1 MGSVTLSPAE
11 HALADLAFRLGAAQ
25 VAGWSAAEQKL
36 VAAAAGMPGSGPA
49 GAPGLGGGR
58 PGGAPGL
65 AGRRPAGAP
74 GLAGRGPAGAP
85 VAPGDR
91 DRPAGV
97 AGLRDAGVTGLR
109 DRIRV
114 GEDPLGEAFCRIR
127 TPQQRRGAGQTFT
140 PAPVVDSMI
149 TWAARTLDPA
159 RVVDPGAGSARF
171 LAAAGRCWPQAR
183 LVGLETDP
191 LAALIGRATLAAA
204 GMADRA
210 VIHLA
215 DYRSAPLP
223 AVPGRTLFLGN
234 PPYVRH
240 HQVPARWKKWLR
252 DTAARLGVPASG
264 LAGLHAHFFL
274 ATALH
279 AAPGDAGALVT
290 AAEWLDANYGSL
302 IRALLLGPLGGV
314 AVHLLDPV
322 AAVFADAAATSV
334 ITCFRPGTQPQSIRL
349 RQVPRISDLDGLAAG
364 TPVPVP
370 VLRAASRWRLLAV
383 HPARP
388 RQRRPEGLVELGEL
402 CRVHRGQVTGAN
414 KVWITAG
421 NGSGPGLPARFLL
434 PAVTRAGELFAA
446 GDALATSA
454 GLRRVIDL
462 PADLGV
468 LPASER
474 SQVSAFLARAL
485 AAGAA
490 ESYVARHRSPWWRV
504 RMGEPAPILATYM
517 ARRPPAFVR
526 NLAAVRHVNIAHGL
540 YPREPLTPAAL
551 DCLAAYLRNSVT
563 AAQGR
568 VYAGGLAKF
577 EPGEMERLPVPAP
590 ALLRAGPAAGC
601 RPPM

>member
-36 VAAAAGMPGSGPA
+36 VAAAAGMAGS
-49 GAPGLGGGR
+49 R
-58 PGGAPGL
+58 PD
-65 AGRRPAGAP
+65 
-74 GLAGRGPAGAP
+74 GAP

-91 DRPAGV
+91 GRPDRAPVAPGDRGGPAGV
-97 AGLRDAGVTGLR
+97 AGLRD
-109 DRIRV
+109 RIRA

-140 PAPVVDSMI
+140 PAAVVDSMV
-149 TWAARTLDPA
+149 TWAARTLAPA

-171 LAAAGRCWPQAR
+171 LAAAGRRWPQAR

-223 AVPGRTLFLGN
+223 AVPGLTLFLGN

-240 HQVPARWKKWLR
+240 HQVPARWKEWLR

-290 AAEWLDANYGSL
+290 AAEWLDVNYGSL
-302 IRALLLGPLGGV
+302 IRALLLGPLGGE
-314 AVHLLDPV
+314 AVHLLDP
-322 AAVFADAAATSV
+322 AEAVFPDAAATSV

-349 RQVPRISDLDGLAAG
+349 RQVPHISGLDGLAGG

-370 VLRAASRWRLLAV
+370 VLRAASRWRPLAV
-383 HPARP
+383 HPSRP
-388 RQRRPEGLVELGEL
+388 RQWRPEGLVELGEL

-414 KVWITAG
+414 QVWITAG

-434 PAVTRAGELFAA
+434 PAVTRAGELFGA
-446 GDALATSA
+446 GDTLATSA

-540 YPREPLTPAAL
+540 YPREPLPSAAL
-551 DCLAAYLRNSVT
+551 DRLAAFLRNSVT
-563 AAQGR
+563 TAQGR

-590 ALLRAGPAAGC
+590 ALLRAGAAPGC